1 MTGKIFINYRRGDD
15 PGNTGRLFD
24 GLQDVFEPR
33 QLFIDVDSIAPGL
46 DFVRVLDEHIAQS
59 DVLLAV
65 IGKGWLDARDA
76 TGARRLDNP
85 DDFVRIEIA
94 SALKQG
100 KRVIPV
106 LVGDAQMPR
115 SDELPEELRP
125 LARRNAV
132 RLTYERFRADLQG
145 FVKALKLALD
155 EIDGGRNAELAM
167 KRRTQAEEE
176 GKRTDEI
183 TTNRIR
189 TPGASVG
196 NADPARAALRP
207 LDQSPRRLRS
217 GPAIAAAGAISVLV
231 VASAVLFWVKNAPVP
246 VARPQ
251 SVAITEPPKL
261 GASVSP
267 STPPPVALPVP
278 GALSEIKAA
287 PAPAPDEAA
296 WSVLKD
302 TTDQQALKRFVA
314 QYPDSSLRPDADA
327 RIAVLA
333 AAQAEKAA
341 APSPIDAHELAR
353 LLQLELKRVGCFAG
367 DVNGEFD
374 DATKIAWQSFTRLTS
389 IGRPDDAAPDAIKA
403 VRGIDK
409 RVCPLVCP
417 AGGHA
422 EGDLCVID
430 APPPKSVTT
439 EPVPAPVA
447 PAPKSVATEPAPAAV
462 APAPKRA
469 AAPRGHGKCFN
480 FEGRQFCE

>member
-24 GLQDVFEPR
+24 RLQDVFKPQ
-33 QLFIDVDSIAPGL
+33 QLFIDVDNIAPGL
-46 DFVRVLDEHIAQS
+46 DFVQVLDEHIAQS
-59 DVLLAV
+59 DVVLAV

-115 SDELPEELRP
+115 SDELPEPLRP

-145 FVKALKLALD
+145 FVKALQSALD
-155 EIDGGRNAELAM
+155 EIDGSRNAQLAM
-167 KRRTQAEEE
+167 DRRTQAEEE
-176 GKRTDEI
+176 GARTGDAAAI
-183 TTNRIR
+183 QIG
-189 TPGASVG
+189 TPGALVG
-196 NADPARAALRP
+196 DAVSARAEPRP
-207 LDQSPRRLRS
+207 LDRAPRRLPS
-217 GPAIAAAGAISVLV
+217 SLAIAATGALATLV
-231 VASAVLFWVKNAPVP
+231 VALAVLFWIKAAQAP

-251 SVAITEPPKL
+251 SVTVIESPKP
-261 GASVSP
+261 ASVTP
-267 STPPPVALPVP
+267 GTPPPVAP
-278 GALSEIKAA
+278 
-287 PAPAPDEAA
+287 PAPAPSPPIKPAPSPALDQAA

-302 TTDQQALKRFVA
+302 TTDPQALKRFVA
-314 QYPDSSLRPDADA
+314 EYPDSSLRPDADA
-327 RIAVLA
+327 RIAALA

-341 APSPIDAHELAR
+341 APSPVDAHESTR

-374 DATKIAWQSFTRLTS
+374 DATKAAWQSFTRLTS

-403 VRGIDK
+403 VRGMDR

-422 EGDLCVID
+422 EGDLCVVD
-430 APPPKSVTT
+430 APLPKSVTP
-439 EPVPAPVA
+439 EPVPAPA
-447 PAPKSVATEPAPAAV
+447 PPPPKNATTEPAPAPV

-469 AAPRGHGKCFN
+469 AAPRSHGKCFN